1 MASIF
6 SLNSTYRSRL
16 RGSIAPSQRVTGE
29 QLKQSDIHDGN
40 LWYYDQ
46 PGTGIRSNQQYN
58 VDWENFENHVFFN
71 SAESKVNLAFDR
83 IINGFP
89 FDGTSVELE
98 KYLADLSGYDK
109 YILDNFPTSTGSINF
124 VSASNHSISLKD
136 RSGYLFLGI
145 TKNKTGRPVIDS
157 GINSSGFC
165 FETWLAL
172 PEHQTEDMFVFQAKN
187 EDYTGISI
195 MVHSGSGDTALIS
208 ALISS
213 GSTTSP
219 NYAIISGSINRG
231 EFTHIAINYDRGEN
245 EKLEFYKNGVI
256 LTSSISQAEIS
267 GTLRLSNQNI
277 YIGTGSP
284 HTYTST
290 NTLGGGGKGTAFS
303 GSLDEFRMWSAP
315 RTRDQINNYIYRNV
329 FGDEN
334 LKLYYRFNEPSTTG
348 LTSVYSAK
356 NITLDYSGNGLHGIF
371 NNYSNSVRDQLYSNP
386 MKLERPEDNPVLF
399 PDYETT
405 ISLNQRLLLSGTHY
419 DSNNPNMI
427 IKLVPDH
434 YFREGKFFEGIE
446 NEKGDFIASYEYD
459 GETLSG
465 NQKFLP
471 GRGKIPHS
479 QVMTTFLLIWASFFD
494 DMKLHVDQMTSLK
507 NARHNYFDTIPLQF
521 MPFLAQ
527 YYGIELPN
535 PFQYNNPLEYHK
547 GFNLTTSP
555 QRSQNSLLYVLT
567 QMWNRLLTELPY
579 VLRSKGTIQSVR
591 SLLGAMGIDA
601 ESSYRLK
608 EYGGSGELTLDNKRI
623 RRSSTF
629 NYLDFSTINFVTSSN
644 VAVYRH
650 EPGVPFG
657 GPAPT
662 EVLVNSGDIK
672 IVKTSAPV
680 LTQITS
686 ASWSYE
692 ANYKMK
698 TDANF
703 LTQSLWRLEAL
714 NTSMSSS
721 IVLNLLAMRNLDEI
735 NKAEKLKLLVSG
747 SSNDPLE
754 INVDAPNFWDGT
766 RWYVNVN
773 HNQGPTSSSFDLR
786 VKRSSIDNVLLEYE
800 GSQRYLNNSSSLYV
814 HFDSTNN
821 PNGCYWAIG
830 SGSNPVTASYL
841 ASNVNDMSSS
851 VVDFK
856 GKIGSI
862 RLWSKSLSP
871 EESREHSINIESVGV
886 KDPRINY
893 NFTGDVFTGNL
904 GEKSTTF
911 DGTLPEGSWERL
923 RTSFQMYQTGTADSN
938 GKLIVQ
944 DVSQNNLDL
953 TVSTVANSTSSIN
966 KVPVLYSSISP
977 YWDISSTYKKV
988 RVRSYQSKE
997 KAIKNN
1003 AFHGSLHSLDNFDV
1017 TDDRRFGIEAS
1028 AVQKLNEDI
1037 VNIFSDMKILNNFL
1051 GAPEMEYSLNYPD
1064 IDYIREKYFRRLT
1077 GPIDYNALFKFF
1089 KWFNLNVEPLVES
1102 MMPKTVN
1109 FLGVNFV
1116 IESHMLERNKF
1127 EYKQGD
1133 VHVDINARKSVE
1145 VIPIFIGDVRME
1157 IT

>member
-1 MASIF
+1 MAGVFSI
-6 SLNSTYRSRL
+6 NNTYRSRL
-16 RGSIAPSQRVTGE
+16 RGSSATAKRITGND
-29 QLKQSDIHDGN
+29 LNNSDVFDGN
-40 LWYYDQ
+40 LWLYDQ
-46 PGTGIRSNQQYN
+46 PGSGVQSTQQYA

-71 SAESKVNLAFDR
+71 SAESKVNLAFDK

-89 FDGTSVELE
+89 FDGNSAELE
-98 KYLADLSGYDK
+98 KYFADLSGYDK

-145 TKNKTGRPVIDS
+145 TRNKLGKPVIDS
-157 GINSSGFC
+157 GINSEGFC
-165 FETWLAL
+165 LETWVAL
-172 PEHQTEDMFVFQAKN
+172 PEHQTEDMFIFQAKN
-187 EDYTGISI
+187 ENFTGISLF
-195 MVHSGSGDTALIS
+195 VHSGSDTTATVT

-213 GSTTSP
+213 GSTSSP
-219 NYAIISGSINRG
+219 NFAIVSGSIDRG
-231 EFTHIAINYDRGEN
+231 KFTHIAINYDRGVD
-245 EKLEFYKNGVI
+245 EKLEFYKDGAI

-277 YIGTGSP
+277 YVGSGST
-284 HTYTST
+284 HAYTPTQALGFGGSGST
-290 NTLGGGGKGTAFS
+290 FS
-303 GSLDEFRMWSAP
+303 GSLDEFRMWSKP
-315 RTRDQINNYIYRNV
+315 RTVDQINNYLYRNV
-329 FGDEN
+329 FGDDD

-348 LTSVYSAK
+348 LTSLYSAR

-371 NNYSNSVRDQLYSNP
+371 NNYSNVVRDKIYANP
-386 MKLERPEDNPVLF
+386 LKLERLEDNPVLF
-399 PDYETT
+399 PDFETT
-405 ISLNQRLLLSGTHY
+405 ISLNQRLLLSGTQY

-446 NEKGDFIASYEYD
+446 NEKGDYIASYEYD
-459 GETLSG
+459 SEDLNGTE
-465 NQKFLP
+465 KYLP

-479 QVMTTFLLIWASFFD
+479 QVMTTFLLIWAAFFD
-494 DMKLHVDQMTSLK
+494 DMKLHVDQLTSIK
-507 NARHNYFDTIPLQF
+507 NARHNYFDTVPLQF

-535 PFQYNNPLEYHK
+535 PFQYNDPLEYHK

-555 QRSQNSLLYVLT
+555 QKSQNSLLYVLT

-579 VLRSKGTIQSVR
+579 ILKSKGTIQSVR
-591 SLLGAMGIDA
+591 SLMASMGIDA
-601 ESSYRLK
+601 ESSYRIK
-608 EYGGSGELTLDNKRI
+608 EYGGAKELTLDNKRI

-629 NYLDFSTINFVTSSN
+629 NYLDFSSISFVTSSN
-644 VAVYRH
+644 IAIYRH

-657 GPAPT
+657 GPAAT
-662 EVLVNSGDIK
+662 QTLVDSGDIK

-698 TDANF
+698 AEAGF

-714 NTSMSSS
+714 NTSLSSS
-721 IVLNLLAMRNLDEI
+721 MVLNLLAMRNVDEV
-735 NKAEKLKLLVSG
+735 NKNEKVKLLVSG
-747 SSNDPLE
+747 SNNDLLE
-754 INVDAPNFWDGT
+754 IDVNAPNMWDGS

-773 HNQGPTSSSFDLR
+773 HSQGPVSSSFDLR
-786 VKRSSIDNVLLEYE
+786 VKRASIDNVLLEYE
-800 GSQRYLNNSSSLYV
+800 GSKKYLNSSSSLYT
-814 HFDSTNN
+814 HFDSAKN
-821 PNGCYWAIG
+821 PSGCYWAIG
-830 SGSNPVTASYL
+830 SGSNPITASYL
-841 ASNVNDMSSS
+841 AANVNDVSSS
-851 VVDFK
+851 IVDFR
-856 GKIGSI
+856 GKVGSI
-862 RLWSKSLSP
+862 RLWSKSLTDP
-871 EESREHSINIESVGV
+871 ESREHSINIDSVGV
-886 KDPRINY
+886 RDPRINY

-904 GEKSTTF
+904 GARSTLY

-923 RTSFQMYQTGTADSN
+923 RTSLQMYQTGTADSN

-944 DVSQNNLDL
+944 DVSQNGLNL
-953 TVSTVANSTSSIN
+953 TVSTNANSTGSID

-988 RVRSYQSKE
+988 RVRSYQSKK
-997 KAIKNN
+997 KAEQENVH
-1003 AFHGSLHSLDNFDV
+1003 HGVLHSLENIEYA
-1017 TDDRRFGIEAS
+1017 DDRRFGIEAS
-1028 AVQKLNEDI
+1028 AVQKLNEDM

-1051 GAPEMEYSLNYPD
+1051 GAPEMEYSMNYPD
-1064 IDYIREKYFRRLT
+1064 LEYIREKYFRRLT

-1089 KWFNLNVEPLVES
+1089 KWFNLNMEPLIAS

-1133 VHVDINARKSVE
+1133 VHVDINARKAIE